1 MENVVKNI
9 FWCLIVWLKM
19 LFSYKLRQTHG
30 STLRQHHLPNNT
42 KNQNHTEHQNTNKTQ
57 KKKIIFRSNR
67 DRGRRIGAAT
77 AAIRD
82 DESGFAIDGAI
93 SRRREIA
100 IDASRDREIAISVEG
115 DLATARSSRRS
126 GCEVRSLVRRI
137 VRRIGALGVTISRV
151 VFCFFSPSLCVL
163 QATEFI

>member
-1 MENVVKNI
+1 MFGCIMENVVKNI

-93 SRRREIA
+93 SRSVDRDRRVA
-100 IDASRDREIAISVEG
+100 RSRDRAVDR
-115 DLATARSSRRS
+115 DLGRRRS
-126 GCEVRSLVRRI
+126 RD
-137 VRRIGALGVTISRV
+137 GAIFAALW
-151 VFCFFSPSLCVL
+151 L
-163 QATEFI
+163 